1 MLERISNDLTLLL
14 VSEKRC
20 FKKDNSLRLSEG
32 FDGQEKEMTDTC
44 ATHLKF
50 SFGQQY
56 KEGLERNSTC
66 VEFHTMLRVI
76 QKLFVLYC
84 KRL

>member
-20 FKKDNSLRLSEG
+20 FKIDNSSRLSEG

-44 ATHLKF
+44 TTLFSGNIADNGQTVKF
-50 SFGQQY
+50 FLSSNI
-56 KEGLERNSTC
+56 K
-66 VEFHTMLRVI
+66 
-76 QKLFVLYC
+76 KD
-84 KRL
+84 